1 MKQLKK
7 EVFDFAENQM
17 EEKVNN
23 AENKLADI
31 EHQIEEIYD
40 YHIDPDYSEEKLTDL
55 EDSWRRN
62 NLREDSILET
72 PGVSPWKTARRN
84 SNKCSR
90 RNLV

>member
-1 MKQLKK
+1 
-7 EVFDFAENQM
+7 M

-23 AENKLADI
+23 AENKLANI

-40 YHIDPDYSEEKLTDL
+40 YHIDLDYSEEKLTDL
-55 EDSWRRN
+55 EDRWRRN
-62 NLREDSILET
+62 NLREDIILET
-72 PGVSPWKTARRN
+72 PGETWKTVRRN